1 MRWWALLFP
10 LAAWGCS
17 GSLLARCQTAGAS
30 YAAVQPAIEA
40 AVTGDITPEAKA
52 ELQRID
58 RVAVTALGVC
68 EAAATARDEQAA
80 LEAATLVAAQA
91 LLAGDLTRAR

>member
-1 MRWWALLFP
+1 MRWWHLLFP
-10 LAAWGCS
+10 LALAGCS
-17 GSLLARCQTAGAS
+17 GSMLARCQSAGAT
-30 YAAVQPAIEA
+30 YAAIQPAIEA

-68 EAAATARDEQAA
+68 EAAATAGDKDAA

-91 LLAGDLTRAR
+91 LLAGDLTRHP